1 MKIKNKKLRIFMSRK
16 MSVIGLVVFIIIL
29 FAAFVGPYLT
39 THSPFGMDI
48 HNRFA
53 GISSRNWLG
62 TDGMGRDIFTRVI
75 HGGQVSIGLALFG
88 VSLGAGVGIVF
99 GVFAGFYGGF
109 LDAIISRVTDF
120 LMAVPSFM
128 IAIVSLLVLG
138 SGGVNAAIAVG
149 ISLIPVFMRMTR
161 GGVIAIKDLDYV
173 KSCRIL
179 GISDSRILMTHVLPG
194 VIPLIVVTFTINLG
208 AALLTISTLSFL
220 GIGVNPPNPE
230 WGALIADSRQHILDA
245 PLLLLGP
252 GLAAM
257 LFVMSTSLIGDGL
270 RDALDSKS
278 VEGV

>member
-16 MSVIGLVVFIIIL
+16 MSVVGLVVFIIIL
-29 FAAFVGPYLT
+29 FAVFIGPYLT
-39 THSPFGMDI
+39 THEPLRMDI
-48 HNRFA
+48 NNRFA
-53 GISSRNWLG
+53 GVSLRNPFG
-62 TDGMGRDIFTRVI
+62 TDAMGRDIFTRVI
-75 HGGQVSIGLALFG
+75 HGGQISIGLALFG
-88 VSLGAGVGIVF
+88 VSFGAGVGIVF
-99 GVFAGFYGGF
+99 GILAGYYGGF
-109 LDAIISRVTDF
+109 LDAIVSRVTDF